1 MSRKSAPPNPETRA
15 ADEYFREPETLAPE
29 TTEPPA
35 EIEAEEEAPES
46 PAETP
51 EESIEPEEPAA
62 GPIRKIEESRTL
74 RTPLSQ
80 DHIKEINDKQI
91 KLEQDLAH
99 EEMHVEN
106 NKLLAKNHQKAADT
120 IMGSIRQCIQQL
132 ADGHVMQAV
141 PCIKVLDYGLGLA
154 TWFRQDTGEQVEER
168 PLNKAEEQMFLE
180 FTSAEEKPE
189 EGPGPEDQGEA
200 DEPEEPGEEEVTGAL
215 EGQGETQEEAIH
227 V

>member
-80 DHIKEINDKQI
+80 DHI
-91 KLEQDLAH
+91 
-99 EEMHVEN
+99 
-106 NKLLAKNHQKAADT
+106 
-120 IMGSIRQCIQQL
+120 
-132 ADGHVMQAV
+132 
-141 PCIKVLDYGLGLA
+141 
-154 TWFRQDTGEQVEER
+154 
-168 PLNKAEEQMFLE
+168 
-180 FTSAEEKPE
+180 SAEEKPE
-189 EGPGPEDQGEA
+189 EGSEPEDQGEA